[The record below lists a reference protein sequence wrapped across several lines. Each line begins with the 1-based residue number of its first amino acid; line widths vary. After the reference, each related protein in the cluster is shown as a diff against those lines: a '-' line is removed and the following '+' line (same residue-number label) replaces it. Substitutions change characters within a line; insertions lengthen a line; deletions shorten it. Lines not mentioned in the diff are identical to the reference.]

1 MATDYLLKKC
11 VERFLDVVTVIVTKN
26 GTNLNN
32 KRLNLFKKI
41 IIYLSNSLEIIA
53 FIIAYAARG
62 LLLVGEIRTR
72 VIPVFIIC
80 IRF

>member
-11 VERFLDVVTVIVTKN
+11 VERFLDVVTVIVTQN

-41 IIYLSNSLEIIA
+41 VYLSNSLEIIA

-62 LLLVGEIRTR
+62 LLIGEIRTR

-80 IRF
+80 VRF

>member
-41 IIYLSNSLEIIA
+41 IYLSNSLEIIA

-80 IRF
+80 VRF